1 MRSLDLALYADTLAG
16 EAAALSARLERTRGR
31 LRRAA
36 IEHEARSALP
46 ADVVGILEGR
56 GFLPLAVPLDPEEQ
70 SAEIGALRLEL
81 DAVRQLQAWVEAR
94 LAEAQRAAVSWES
107 PREETAM
114 R

>member
-1 MRSLDLALYADTLAG
+1 MHSVDLALYADTLAA

-36 IEHEARSALP
+36 IEHEARSDLS
-46 ADVVGILEGR
+46 ADVVEILERR
-56 GFLPLAVPLDPEEQ
+56 GLLPLAVPLDPEEQ
-70 SAEIGALRLEL
+70 SAEIGALRREL
-81 DAVRQLQAWVEAR
+81 DAVEQLQAWVEAR
-94 LAEAQRAAVSWES
+94 RAEAQRTGVSWES